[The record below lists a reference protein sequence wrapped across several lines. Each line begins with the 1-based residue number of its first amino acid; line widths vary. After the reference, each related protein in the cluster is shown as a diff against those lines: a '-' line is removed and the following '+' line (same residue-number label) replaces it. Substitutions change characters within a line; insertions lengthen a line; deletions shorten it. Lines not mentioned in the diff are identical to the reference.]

1 MTSQTGAPEVSAG
14 GPNPIDST
22 SPPALPQAPRPITV
36 RARRRSWAELSVRV
50 WVILTLAAFLITLY
64 FIITRTQEALNDRYL
79 IEHGVDTKVKIL
91 SVDGDPVMK
100 RHPRYQTSRVRISF
114 PWHGETLTR
123 EIEMDAVANESKPNA
138 FLVTT
143 SEITLRIDPNNP
155 DRWTEETV
163 AKSWAQELTA
173 VGLLLPILLVVAI
186 VTVIQRRIVLG
197 TWSEGTLQRAV
208 VVDTRHSAI
217 APASRIVR
225 YTLESNAS
233 GEAAATGRIWQTL
246 MPVSAGIPRP
256 GELLWVIVSPTNSS
270 RAIVAKLYG

>member
-1 MTSQTGAPEVSAG
+1 M
-14 GPNPIDST
+14 
-22 SPPALPQAPRPITV
+22 
-36 RARRRSWAELSVRV
+36 
-50 WVILTLAAFLITLY
+50 ILTLLAFLITVY

-123 EIEMDAVANESKPNA
+123 EIEMDAVSDQTHRNP

-143 SEITLRIDPNNP
+143 EEITLRMDPNNP
-155 DRWTEETV
+155 DRWTEETRP
-163 AKSWAQELTA
+163 KSWAQELTA
-173 VGLLLPILLVVAI
+173 VGLLLPILFVAAI
-186 VTVIQRRIVLG
+186 VTVIQRRVVLR
-197 TWSEGTLQRAV
+197 TWSQGQLQRAV
-208 VVDTRHSAI
+208 VVETRHSAI

-225 YTLESNAS
+225 YTLESDSPDAN
-233 GEAAATGRIWQTL
+233 AATGRIWQTL
-246 MPVSAGIPRP
+246 MPVSAGIPQP
-256 GELLWVIVSPTNSS
+256 GEPLWVIVSPTNSS

>member
-1 MTSQTGAPEVSAG
+1 M
-14 GPNPIDST
+14 
-22 SPPALPQAPRPITV
+22 
-36 RARRRSWAELSVRV
+36 
-50 WVILTLAAFLITLY
+50 ILTLTAFLITVY

-114 PWHGETLTR
+114 PWHDETLTR
-123 EIEMDAVANESKPNA
+123 EIEMDAVDLSKPNA
-138 FLVTT
+138 YLLTT
-143 SEITLRIDPNNP
+143 TEMTLRMDPNNP

-163 AKSWAQELTA
+163 AKSWAQELIA
-173 VGLLLPILLVVAI
+173 VGLLLPIFLVVAI
-186 VTVIQRRIVLG
+186 VTVIQRRMVLG
-197 TWSEGTLQRAV
+197 IWSEGQLQRAV

-225 YTLESNAS
+225 YALESTP
-233 GEAAATGRIWQTL
+233 AAHAQSPGQRISQTL
-246 MPVSAGIPRP
+246 MPVKSGIPQP
-256 GELLWVIVSPTNSS
+256 GEPLWVIVSPTNSS